1 MNMRKKIIAFIVL
14 MCILHICYGED
25 NDISTKRS
33 GREQNE
39 KQRAHKHY
47 IHQRH
52 FNDDDWIDS
61 LIWNLIGYSTVL
73 VPAFAILR
81 MAKYS
86 NFNGREGRGFL
97 FKVIQVCVFG
107 SGLDEKSDIT
117 CQEVQET
124 EKVQSVTKTTVSL
137 LFCIVGLQGAY
148 LTWGILQERVMTQS
162 YGGDKNS
169 EQFKE
174 SEFLVFMNRLSAML
188 LSGIWILLR
197 RQGRHGA
204 PFYKFSYSSLSNILS
219 SWCQYEALKYVS
231 FPTQVLGKAS
241 KLIPVMV
248 MGKFVSKKIY
258 KYHEYLIACM
268 ISIGVS
274 LFLLSVASGKHNSAQ
289 TTLSG
294 FCLMLGYML
303 FDSFTSNW
311 QSKLL
316 VEYKL
321 TSVQVMFGTN
331 VFSTLFTGVSL
342 IQNGGMSS
350 SLTFIYQH
358 PEFGY
363 HASAISTASAIG
375 QIFIFYT
382 IATFGPLIFTSI
394 MVTRQMF
401 SILLS
406 CIIFRHYLAPQAV
419 FGIMVVFFALVLQ
432 VYAKW
437 RIKRLRTEEGDAKV

>member
-1 MNMRKKIIAFIVL
+1 MYLIMVL
-14 MCILHICYGED
+14 L
-25 NDISTKRS
+25 
-33 GREQNE
+33 
-39 KQRAHKHY
+39 
-47 IHQRH
+47 
-52 FNDDDWIDS
+52 
-61 LIWNLIGYSTVL
+61 VL
-73 VPAFAILR
+73 
-81 MAKYS
+81 
-86 NFNGREGRGFL
+86 GRGFL

-107 SGLDEKSDIT
+107 SGSDERSDIAY
-117 CQEVQET
+117 QEVRET
-124 EKVQSVTKTTVSL
+124 EKVQSLTKTTATL
-137 LFCIVGLQGAY
+137 LFCIAGLQGAY

-174 SEFLVFMNRLSAML
+174 SEFLVFMNRLSAMV
-188 LSGIWILLR
+188 LSGTWILLR
-197 RQGRHGA
+197 RQGKHGA

-248 MGKFVSKKIY
+248 MGKFVSKKTY

-274 LFLLSVASGKHNSAQ
+274 LFLLSVASGKHNSSQ

-363 HASAISTASAIG
+363 HAFAISTASAIG
-375 QIFIFYT
+375 QLFIFYT

-406 CIIFRHYLAPQAV
+406 CIIFRHYLAPQAI

-437 RIKRLRTEEGDAKV
+437 RIKKLRTEEGDSKV